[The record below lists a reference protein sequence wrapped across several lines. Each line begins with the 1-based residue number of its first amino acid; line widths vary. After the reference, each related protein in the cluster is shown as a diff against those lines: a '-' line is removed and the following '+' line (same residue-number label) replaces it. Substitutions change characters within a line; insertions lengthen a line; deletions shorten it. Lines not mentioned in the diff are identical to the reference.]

1 VDVFVAR
8 QAILDRQQQ
17 LYAYELLF
25 RGDGAR
31 NEFDGTQSEAA
42 TKQVISHT
50 LLTAGLEN
58 ILAGKKGFLNFDYHL
73 LSDATYLNFPKQ
85 SVVIEIL
92 ESVAPTMDLLNLCRL
107 VRDRG
112 YTLALD
118 DFVWSPEYEPVS
130 LLANV
135 IKVDIRST
143 AADEQKRLVEK
154 YKRRGLQLL
163 AEKVETHQEFE
174 QARSLGYDLFQG
186 YFFARPTVVRGQD
199 IAANKITCLRLLR
212 EIYHPEPDFIKLSK
226 LIRQDVALSY
236 KLLRYV
242 NSAAM
247 EHRETIASLER
258 ALVTLGETG
267 IRRWAA
273 LATLPA
279 LATNKPSELST
290 LSLVRARFCEQ
301 MVQLSGLAFSGVV
314 TATVS
319 SDDAFLVGLFSLLD
333 ALVDKPLPDA
343 LQELC
348 LPPTIGDVLLR
359 KTPQHPLR
367 QVYDLIL
374 CYEGGNWA
382 AVQTLANQN
391 HVPAGTVREAYVEA
405 TRWAEQIALAK

>member
-1 VDVFVAR
+1 MDVFVAR
-8 QAILDRQQQ
+8 QAILDRQQH

-25 RGDGAR
+25 RGDGTH
-31 NEFDGTQSEAA
+31 NQFDGSESEVA

-58 ILAGKKGFLNFDYHL
+58 ILAGKKAFLNFDYPL

-85 SVVIEIL
+85 SIVIEIL
-92 ESVAPTMDLLNLCRL
+92 ESVAPTKDLLNLCRS
-107 VRDRG
+107 VRDQG

-154 YKRRGLQLL
+154 YTRRGLQLL
-163 AEKVETHQEFE
+163 AEKVETHEEFE
-174 QARSLGYDLFQG
+174 KARNLGYDLFQG

-212 EIYHPEPDFIKLSK
+212 EIYHPDPDFIKLAK

-247 EHRETIASLER
+247 ERRESIASLER

-301 MVQLSGLAFSGVV
+301 MAQLSGFA
-314 TATVS
+314 S
-319 SDDAFLVGLFSLLD
+319 SAPIPANDAFLVGLFSLLD
-333 ALVDKPLPDA
+333 ALVDKPLADA
-343 LQELC
+343 LQELR
-348 LPPTIGDVLLR
+348 LPATIVDVLLGN
-359 KTPQHPLR
+359 TPPQHSLR
-367 QVYDLIL
+367 QIYELIL

-382 AVQTLANQN
+382 EVEALAKQN

-405 TRWAEQIALAK
+405 TRWAEQIATAK